1 MHIYIYMIYDW
12 KVEGSC
18 ICCGV
23 RFVPGAAPELREGFD
38 ELLKGRSGR
47 GSCIAVDD
55 A

>member
-1 MHIYIYMIYDW
+1 M
-12 KVEGSC
+12 
-18 ICCGV
+18 

-55 A
+55 AWLILWLKSVNTIDYI